1 MSTLWLSR
9 GDLEY
14 DALKTSYTYLCMP
27 TLSRSLFSLALAAT
41 LSACAAPSSPGLRQ
55 AVTPIPD
62 CCRASHSDT
71 RRQAIVRTAVNL
83 VGARTIESQGHRI
96 SYDCAGVARAIY
108 LAHGIDLYSESS
120 ADGRTNGVGR
130 IYNHILKNG
139 RLHHGP
145 VVHGGDLV
153 FFDNTWDFNGDGLV
167 NDPLTHVGIVEQVEY
182 DGTIVFI
189 SRVAGSI
196 ERYRMNVA
204 HPHIH
209 RTADGRLLNDYMRR
223 KHWQDGEHTAYLTGE
238 LFAAFGTRVIES
250 ASGSPATR

>member
-1 MSTLWLSR
+1 MLFRT
-9 GDLEY
+9 
-14 DALKTSYTYLCMP
+14 
-27 TLSRSLFSLALAAT
+27 LFSLVLAAT
-41 LSACAAPSSPGLRQ
+41 LSACAAPSSSGLRQ

-62 CCRASHSDT
+62 CCRTVQADPG
-71 RRQAIVRTAVNL
+71 RQAIVRTAVNL

-96 SYDCAGVARAIY
+96 SYDCAGVTRAIY
-108 LAHGIDLYSESS
+108 LAHGIDLYEGS
-120 ADGRTNGVGR
+120 AGGGRTNGVGL
-130 IYNHILKNG
+130 IYSHVQKHG

-167 NDPLTHVGIVEQVEY
+167 NDPLTHVGIVETVES

-223 KHWQDGEHTAYLTGE
+223 KHWRDGAQTAYLTGE
-238 LFAAFGTRVIES
+238 LFAAFGTRVIDS